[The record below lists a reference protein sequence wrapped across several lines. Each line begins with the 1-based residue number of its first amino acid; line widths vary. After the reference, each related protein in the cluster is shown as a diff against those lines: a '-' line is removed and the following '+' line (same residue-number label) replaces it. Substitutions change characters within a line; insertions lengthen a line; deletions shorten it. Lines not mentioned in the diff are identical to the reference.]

1 LIGGKYLI
9 KKKSV
14 EIFFAF
20 IVIIMLSTFEV
31 GFAVDSDYKV
41 WKSQQNVEVNK
52 SWTIKFSSSV
62 DKSTIKDNI
71 KLIELDSKEYID
83 VNICYNDDNNSIVV
97 QPLDSY
103 DYDEEYELVID
114 KGIKSSN
121 GKPILQGIKFDFKTE
136 ALEEQNFGLLKE
148 NFVKPS
154 SDIYTPSEFYNALAY
169 ALANFESGIVLKI
182 KNYNK
187 SIYKLDIINDI
198 LHDHP
203 NLDYGYIGARGSV
216 SSYANSTE
224 AVMNIKFNYSY
235 SKEFMQYMKKASQDK
250 VKEIISKVVK
260 DGMSDYEKEL
270 ALHDYLLENVEY
282 DRRLYDGDMPEESY
296 TDYGVL
302 VKGTGVCDG
311 YAKAMYRL
319 LNSAGIETLY
329 VTGDAVDKNT
339 TVPHAWNIVKID
351 GEYYNLDATWNDPII
366 YGNDKGEVRHTYF
379 NITDETLSKD
389 HIWTRSEYPKC
400 VSKKYEE
407 ILE

>member
-1 LIGGKYLI
+1 MIRKRSLG
-9 KKKSV
+9 
-14 EIFFAF
+14 IFIAF
-20 IVIIMLSTFEV
+20 VVIMILSAFEV

-41 WKSQQNVEVNK
+41 WKSQQSVEIDK
-52 SWTIKFSSSV
+52 AWTIKFSSSL

-71 KLIELDSKEYID
+71 KLIKLDSKEYID

-103 DYDEEYELVID
+103 DYDEEYELIID

-121 GKPILQGIKFDFKTE
+121 GKLILQGIKFDFKTK
-136 ALEEQNFGLLKE
+136 ALEEQNSGLLKE

-154 SDIYTPSEFYNALAY
+154 SDIYTPLEFYNALAY
-169 ALANFESGIVLKI
+169 ALANFESSIILKI

-187 SIYKLDIINDI
+187 SIYKLDIINNI
-198 LHDHP
+198 FHDHP

-216 SSYANSTE
+216 SSYAHSNE
-224 AVMNIKFNYSY
+224 AIMNIKFNYSY
-235 SKEFMQYMKKASQDK
+235 PKEFMQYMKRTSQNK

-282 DRRLYDGDMPEESY
+282 DERLYDGNMPEESY

-302 VKGTGVCDG
+302 VKGKGVCDG

-329 VTGDAVDKNT
+329 VTGDAIDKHT

-366 YGNDKGEVRHTYF
+366 YGSDKGEVRHTYF
-379 NITDETLSKD
+379 NVTDETLSKD
-389 HIWTRSEYPKC
+389 HIWDKSKYPKC

-407 ILE
+407 ILQ